1 MCNKEQGFYQAD
13 ADAIN
18 LKNCAESRDELI
30 EICKSRDSKIESLQQ
45 ENERLE
51 IENVALREIIEQSG
65 VDADELLEA
74 SGDE

>member
-1 MCNKEQGFYQAD
+1 MIDPYKHVQVVSALEA
-13 ADAIN
+13 
-18 LKNCAESRDELI
+18 
-30 EICKSRDSKIESLQQ
+30 KIEALQQ

>member
-1 MCNKEQGFYQAD
+1 MSSYSCSHHDTHQNGCLTCDD
-13 ADAIN
+13 AKDYYDREA
-18 LKNCAESRDELI
+18 
-30 EICKSRDSKIESLQQ
+30 KIEALQQ